1 MNSHPD
7 MYYTQIYIFLQ
18 AIIARKKV
26 FFTFLAE
33 IRRKRCFFLQ
43 SKANSL
49 DNGAF
54 SVYYIGMEVVF
65 MKKTNVQRLVTAA
78 LFAALICIATM
89 VFAIPLPGGGFAN
102 LGDCFVITG
111 GILLGSPLGVLAA
124 AIGSALADL
133 LKGYVAYAPATFV
146 IKGVMALAAYGIYVL
161 RAKKVNA
168 ATSVLSS
175 IAAEIIMIGG
185 YYIYE
190 CFALGAKTAAID
202 VPGNCGQAAVGII
215 AAVIIMTVIRSNA
228 YLKKFFLK

>member
-124 AIGSALADL
+124 AI
-133 LKGYVAYAPATFV
+133 V

-175 IAAEIIMIGG
+175 LAAEIIMIGG

-215 AAVIIMTVIRSNA
+215 AAIIIMTVIRSNA